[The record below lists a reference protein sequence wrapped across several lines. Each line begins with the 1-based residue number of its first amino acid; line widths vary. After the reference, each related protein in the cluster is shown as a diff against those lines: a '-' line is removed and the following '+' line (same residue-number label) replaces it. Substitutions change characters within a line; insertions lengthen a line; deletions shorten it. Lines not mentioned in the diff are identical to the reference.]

1 MEAYHSTRIAGVPL
15 LRPNTAG
22 SEIPVVSSAAPT
34 HTGAFRLGVWLAPRG
49 WPASPAS
56 PLAQAQMKL
65 EWYGRRAGVA
75 WPAGATLREYGA
87 LLEPHVDSTADALRT
102 VVDLVERARYG
113 ARELSADEQQ
123 RLLEAG
129 ERVWAQLRRWP
140 RRRREVVEEL
150 GR

>member
-1 MEAYHSTRIAGVPL
+1 MEAYHSTMIAGAPP

-22 SEIPVVSSAAPT
+22 SEIPVMSSAAPART
-34 HTGAFRLGVWLAPRG
+34 HAFRLGAWLGWRR
-49 WPASPAS
+49 WPAQPV
-56 PLAQAQMKL
+56 AQAQMKL
-65 EWYGRRAGVA
+65 EWYGVRAGVA
-75 WPAGATLREYGA
+75 WPAGATLREYSV
-87 LLEPHVDSTADALRT
+87 LLEPQVDSTSGALRT
-102 VVDLVERARYG
+102 VIDLVERARYG

-140 RRRREVVEEL
+140 RRRRESAEEQ

>member
-1 MEAYHSTRIAGVPL
+1 MEAYHSTMIAGAPPFQ
-15 LRPNTAG
+15 PNTAG
-22 SEIPVVSSAAPT
+22 SEIAVMSSAAPARI
-34 HTGAFRLGVWLAPRG
+34 HAFRLGAWLAWRR
-49 WPASPAS
+49 WPAQPV
-56 PLAQAQMKL
+56 AQAQMKL
-65 EWYGRRAGVA
+65 EWYGVRAGVA

-87 LLEPHVDSTADALRT
+87 LLELHVESIAGALCT
-102 VVDLVERARYG
+102 VVDLIEQARYG

-140 RRRREVVEEL
+140 RRRHEIAEEL